1 MKTLV
6 IEDDVKTAG
15 ALENGLRGGGFLPAV
30 AKSGEEGL
38 SLASTEDF
46 DVIVL
51 DWLLPGRD
59 GLEVLKT
66 LRSRGCR
73 TPVPLLTARPGSPAA
88 SRWPYSTGWRASKLL
103 TSTSVGTSIAAKL
116 PAHGKAY
123 RRKARRYGHFCTPPG
138 ARLGDQAGANTPTR
152 NKQSS
157 FFKGPFF

>member
-1 MKTLV
+1 M
-6 IEDDVKTAG
+6 KTAG

-73 TPVPLLTARPGSPAA
+73 TPVPCSPLARDP
-88 SRWPYSTGWRASKLL
+88 RRRAD
-103 TSTSVGTSIAAKL
+103 GRI
-116 PAHGKAY
+116 
-123 RRKARRYGHFCTPPG
+123 RRDGE
-138 ARLGDQAGANTPTR
+138 RLNC
-152 NKQSS
+152 
-157 FFKGPFF
+157 